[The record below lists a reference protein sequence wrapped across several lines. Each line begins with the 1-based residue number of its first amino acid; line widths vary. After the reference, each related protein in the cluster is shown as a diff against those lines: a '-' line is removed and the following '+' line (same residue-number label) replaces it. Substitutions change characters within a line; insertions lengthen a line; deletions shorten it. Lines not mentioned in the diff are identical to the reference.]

1 MHISKTQYDQ
11 HRRLAINLCNG
22 NVYEADDLLHD
33 TLMCIFESNTIVI
46 NSEHYINRSLK
57 IAYWSNRSHY
67 HNKIRK
73 FNQISDEPTESQ
85 LRDYE
90 SVTVWLGDRIT
101 NEQLDILISRLPF
114 FEREVFYLYALNDF
128 SYNDLSIST
137 GIPKKVLYNAVKY
150 AKNEIKKAI
159 VI

>member
-1 MHISKTQYDQ
+1 M
-11 HRRLAINLCNG
+11 
-22 NVYEADDLLHD
+22 
-33 TLMCIFESNTIVI
+33 
-46 NSEHYINRSLK
+46 
-57 IAYWSNRSHY
+57 
-67 HNKIRK
+67 
-73 FNQISDEPTESQ
+73 SDEPTKSQ

-128 SYNDLSIST
+128 SYNDLSIDT